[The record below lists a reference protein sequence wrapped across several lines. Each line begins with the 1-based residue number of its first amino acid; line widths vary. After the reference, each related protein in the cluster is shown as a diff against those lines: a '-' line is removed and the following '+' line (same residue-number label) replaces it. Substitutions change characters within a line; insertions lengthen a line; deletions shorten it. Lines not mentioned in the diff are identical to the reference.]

1 MAAIWIIIIVFAVM
15 ASFQYYLYKSKV
27 TASDAISSDAIYRVV
42 KAGDVS
48 KSSELFVKIKKL
60 TDKNYTYD
68 GQPIDASDYKIFI
81 VDGDSMSARNIKSG
95 DAIFVKELMGSNR
108 AELKFGD
115 VIVLMIEPRKPTE
128 QGDLEYKLRDFINYI
143 KLNINNQ
150 DCAQWIKDNHIEEE
164 QKFYNKLNCAKER
177 HKENISDSNF
187 LCSRT
192 WHNGELVYSFHPMRV
207 LYGKVEFRIPK
218 EKLP

>member
-15 ASFQYYLYKSKV
+15 AGFQYYLYKNKA
-27 TASDAISSDAIYRVV
+27 TARDAIYRVV

-48 KSSELFVKIKKL
+48 KSSELFVRIKKL
-60 TDKNYTYD
+60 TDKNYTYN
-68 GQPIDASDYKIFI
+68 GQPIDASDYTIFI
-81 VDGDSMSARNIKSG
+81 VDGNSMSARNIKSG
-95 DAIFVKELMGSNR
+95 DAIFVKELMGSDRVALSPGNI
-108 AELKFGD
+108 
-115 VIVLMIEPRKPTE
+115 IVLMIESIKHTD
-128 QGDLEYKLRDFINYI
+128 QGDFEYKLRDFINYI
-143 KLNINNQ
+143 KLNINDQ
-150 DCAQWIKDNHIEEE
+150 ECAQWIRDNNIEEE

-177 HKENISDSNF
+177 HKDNIDDSNF

-192 WHNGELVYSFHPMRV
+192 WHNGELDYSFHPMRV

>member
-15 ASFQYYLYKSKV
+15 AGFQYYLYKNKA
-27 TASDAISSDAIYRVV
+27 TAGDAIYRVV

-48 KSSELFVKIKKL
+48 KSSELFVRIKKL
-60 TDKNYTYD
+60 TDKNYTYN
-68 GQPIDASDYKIFI
+68 GQPVDASDYTIFI
-81 VDGDSMSARNIKSG
+81 VDGNSMSARNIKSG
-95 DAIFVKELMGSNR
+95 DAIFVKELMGSDRVALSPGNI
-108 AELKFGD
+108 
-115 VIVLMIEPRKPTE
+115 IVLMIESIKHTD

-143 KLNINNQ
+143 KLNINDQ
-150 DCAQWIKDNHIEEE
+150 DLAQWIRDNNIEEE

-177 HKENISDSNF
+177 HSDNIGASNF

-192 WHNGELVYSFHPMRV
+192 WHNGELDYSFHPMRV